1 MSAPKHT
8 PGPWRFSSDG
18 HIVSASTGERVC
30 TPHSTLLG
38 GKVSDQ
44 IKDLKRNAR
53 LIAAAPETAA
63 ERDRLREVNAELL
76 AALKKLCA
84 DCNGDNLGTVKAPRW
99 AVLCAAETAI
109 AKATGGEA

>member
-1 MSAPKHT
+1 MSHT

-53 LIAAAPETAA
+53 LIAAAPEMLEAL
-63 ERDRLREVNAELL
+63 RLI
-76 AALKKLCA
+76 
-84 DCNGDNLGTVKAPRW
+84 
-99 AVLCAAETAI
+99 AETEWVDVALDPQRAVRLARAVI
-109 AKATGGEA
+109 AKAMGETK

>member
-1 MSAPKHT
+1 MIEHKHT
-8 PGPWRFSSDG
+8 PGPWRFCSDG

-63 ERDRLREVNAELL
+63 ERDRLREVNAELV
-76 AALKKLCA
+76 AALSELLA
-84 DCNGDNLGTVKAPRW
+84 EAEEFHNPHTEGWNMAR
-99 AVLCAAETAI
+99 AAL

>member
-1 MSAPKHT
+1 MSAHT

-76 AALKKLCA
+76 AALLA
-84 DCNGDNLGTVKAPRW
+84 MQAFIEGEPD
-99 AVLCAAETAI
+99 AVEPFGLIRAAI

>member
-53 LIAAAPETAA
+53 LIAAAPE
-63 ERDRLREVNAELL
+63 LL
-76 AALKKLCA
+76 EALKACLHCFDEMTGRKPA
-84 DCNGDNLGTVKAPRW
+84 FVEDSIAMGNE
-99 AVLCAAETAI
+99 AV
-109 AKATGGEA
+109 AKVTGGEA